1 MAGGRGG
8 RFAMRDLRLS
18 SALAL
23 LVTIIVL
30 SVSSPAAASSFANSF
45 ANSFL
50 VRTLDGHDNNLR
62 HNDWGRANTLYLRVA
77 APNYADRV
85 SVMNGGPSVRHV
97 SNRGVTQTA
106 QTIFSQH

>member
-1 MAGGRGG
+1 
-8 RFAMRDLRLS
+8 MRDLRHS

-30 SVSSPAAASSFANSF
+30 SVSSPAAANSF

-50 VRTLDGHDNNLR
+50 FRTLDGHDNNLR

-85 SVMNGGPSVRHV
+85 SVMNGAPSRWIPVCPPL
-97 SNRGVTQTA
+97 TFITL
-106 QTIFSQH
+106 